1 MSRQMKAQSNWR
13 GELSEYAG
21 VLSTY
26 DGYGDLAQQHAKTD
40 TKAKKEIKEDP
51 KIKNK
56 IVINPTVKEAFGEI
70 GAFVLELSEEAVV
83 QELTKE
89 DIEELQRK
97 KDAQEG
103 REPARQNVEEDDKW
117 IQKATKN
124 MRKDKPCTG
133 DKFGSDSCPPG
144 SKRYNLAKTFKK
156 MAKEEAETPKNVKK
170 IAGELD
176 KAVEMH
182 KSQAK
187 RLRKAGISESDNRV
201 MQLNVKR
208 AKVNSQL
215 ARAEAKKAKQQKSD
229 KYQTKTPASNPMNNQ
244 IATEETINEVSPPG
258 FGHTKSGK
266 GDKKG
271 GTAAAFDRARK
282 EGRFKGLP
290 GSTTEK
296 EKKADMFKL
305 MWAMK
310 DKEKKGEKGGGKPHY
325 KPGTD
330 KKYKKY
336 QKNESASN
344 PFQVHFDK
352 DGKSYTDKGTPAQA
366 KKIAKN
372 IAANKKKGP
381 MAQDPYKSRAGESD

>member
-1 MSRQMKAQSNWR
+1 MSRLMKAQSNWR

-21 VLSTY
+21 VLSGYTN
-26 DGYGDLAQQHAKTD
+26 YGDLDQQKPKTD
-40 TKAKKEIKEDP
+40 TKARQEIKEKP
-51 KIKNK
+51 VKNK
-56 IVINPTVKEAFGEI
+56 VVINPVVKEAFEEI
-70 GAFVLELSEEAVV
+70 GAVVLELVEEAVV

-103 REPARQNVEEDDKW
+103 REPARQDVDEDKNW

-156 MAKEEAETPKNVKK
+156 MAKEEA
-170 IAGELD
+170 
-176 KAVEMH
+176 M
-182 KSQAK
+182 
-187 RLRKAGISESDNRV
+187 SESDQVAR
-201 MQLNVKR
+201 LNVKR
-208 AKVNSQL
+208 AMVNSQL
-215 ARAEAKKAKQQKSD
+215 AKAEARAAKQNKQVKRD
-229 KYQTKTPASNPMNNQ
+229 PANEM
-244 IATEETINEVSPPG
+244 AVEETINEVSPPG
-258 FGHTKSGK
+258 FGHTKSGD

-282 EGRFKGLP
+282 EGRFKG
-290 GSTTEK
+290 SK
-296 EKKADMFKL
+296 SDMFAI
-305 MWAMK
+305 MWSQK
-310 DKEKKGEKGGGKPHY
+310 NKGDKPHY

-352 DGKSYTDKGTPAQA
+352 DGKEYTSKGTPEQR
-366 KKIAKN
+366 KRIAKN
-372 IAANKKKGP
+372 ISSNRKKGP

>member
-21 VLSTY
+21 VLSNY

-56 IVINPTVKEAFGEI
+56 IVINPVVKETFGAI
-70 GAFVLELSEEAVV
+70 GALVLELTEEAVV

-97 KDAQEG
+97 KDTQEG
-103 REPARQNVEEDDKW
+103 REPGRQNVEEDDKW

-133 DKFGSDSCPPG
+133 DKFGSDTCPPG

-156 MAKEEAETPKNVKK
+156 MAKEEAMNEGDQV
-170 IAGELD
+170 A
-176 KAVEMH
+176 
-182 KSQAK
+182 
-187 RLRKAGISESDNRV
+187 
-201 MQLNVKR
+201 QLNVKR
-208 AKVNSQL
+208 AMVNAKL
-215 ARAEAKKAKQQKSD
+215 AKAEAKAAKKAKQTQRD
-229 KYQTKTPASNPMNNQ
+229 PANEM
-244 IATEETINEVSPPG
+244 AVEETINEVSPPG
-258 FGHTKSGK
+258 WGHTESDKKK
-266 GDKKG
+266 GVKKG
-271 GTAAAFDRARK
+271 GSAAAFDRARK

-305 MWAMK
+305 MWSMK
-310 DKEKKGEKGGGKPHY
+310 NKGDKPHY

-330 KKYKKY
+330 KKKKKY
-336 QKNESASN
+336 QKESASN

-352 DGKSYTDKGTPAQA
+352 DGKEYTSKGTPEQA

-372 IAANKKKGP
+372 ISANRKKGP
-381 MAQDPYKSRAGESD
+381 MKYDPYKGTDGRD

>member
-1 MSRQMKAQSNWR
+1 MKAQSNWR

-21 VLSTY
+21 VLSNY

-56 IVINPTVKEAFGEI
+56 IVINPVVKETFGAI
-70 GAFVLELSEEAVV
+70 GALVLELTEEAVV

-133 DKFGSDSCPPG
+133 DKFGSDTCPPG

-156 MAKEEAETPKNVKK
+156 MAKEEAIPKNVKK
-170 IAGELD
+170 IAKELD
-176 KAVEMH
+176 GAVKMH
-182 KSQAK
+182 ADQAK
-187 RLRKAGISESDNRV
+187 RLRKAGISENSQTNNLV
-201 MQLNVKR
+201 QKR
-208 AKVNSQL
+208 AMLDVKI
-215 ARAEAKKAKQQKSD
+215 ARSRKKDQQQVQRD
-229 KYQTKTPASNPMNNQ
+229 PANEM
-244 IATEETINEVSPPG
+244 AVEETINEVSPPG
-258 FGHTKSGK
+258 WGHTESDKKK
-266 GDKKG
+266 GVKKG
-271 GTAAAFDRARK
+271 GSAAAFDRARK

-305 MWAMK
+305 MWSMK
-310 DKEKKGEKGGGKPHY
+310 NKGDKPHY

-330 KKYKKY
+330 KKKKKY
-336 QKNESASN
+336 QKESASN

-352 DGKSYTDKGTPAQA
+352 DGKEYTSKGTPEQR
-366 KKIAKN
+366 KRIAKN

>member
-1 MSRQMKAQSNWR
+1 MKAQSNWR

-156 MAKEEAETPKNVKK
+156 MAKEEA
-170 IAGELD
+170 
-176 KAVEMH
+176 M
-182 KSQAK
+182 
-187 RLRKAGISESDNRV
+187 SESDNRV

-258 FGHTKSGK
+258 FGHTKSGD
-266 GDKKG
+266 GEKKG
-271 GTAAAFDRARK
+271 GTAAAFDKARK
-282 EGRFKGLP
+282 EGRFKG
-290 GSTTEK
+290 SK
-296 EKKADMFKL
+296 SDMFAI
-305 MWAMK
+305 MWSQK
-310 DKEKKGEKGGGKPHY
+310 NKGDKPHY

-336 QKNESASN
+336 QKNESALN
-344 PFQVHFDK
+344 PFQYHPDK
-352 DGKSYTDKGTPAQA
+352 KGTDKGTPEQA

-372 IAANKKKGP
+372 ISSNRKKGP
-381 MAQDPYKSRAGESD
+381 MKYDPYKGTDGRD

>member
-1 MSRQMKAQSNWR
+1 MKAQSNWR

-21 VLSTY
+21 VLSNY
-26 DGYGDLAQQHAKTD
+26 DGYGDLSQQHAKTD

-56 IVINPTVKEAFGEI
+56 IVINPVVKETFGAI
-70 GAFVLELSEEAVV
+70 GALVLELSEEAVV

-133 DKFGSDSCPPG
+133 DKFGSDTCPPG

-156 MAKEEAETPKNVKK
+156 MAKEEAMN
-170 IAGELD
+170 
-176 KAVEMH
+176 
-182 KSQAK
+182 
-187 RLRKAGISESDNRV
+187 ESDQVAR
-201 MQLNVKR
+201 LNVQR
-208 AKVNSQL
+208 ANVNAKL
-215 ARAEAKKAKQQKSD
+215 ARAEARAAKQAK
-229 KYQTKTPASNPMNNQ
+229 KTVRDPANEM
-244 IATEETINEVSPPG
+244 AVEETINEVSPPG
-258 FGHTKSGK
+258 FGHTKGDKEK
-266 GDKKG
+266 GVKKG

-282 EGRFKGLP
+282 EGRFKG
-290 GSTTEK
+290 SK
-296 EKKADMFKL
+296 SDMFAI
-305 MWAMK
+305 MWSQK
-310 DKEKKGEKGGGKPHY
+310 NKGDKPHY

-336 QKNESASN
+336 QKESASN

-352 DGKSYTDKGTPAQA
+352 DGKEYTSKGTPEQR
-366 KKIAKN
+366 KRIAKN
-372 IAANKKKGP
+372 IAANRKKGP

>member
-26 DGYGDLAQQHAKTD
+26 DGYGDLTQQNPKTD
-40 TKAKKEIKEDP
+40 TKARKEIKEKP
-51 KIKNK
+51 VKNK
-56 IVINPTVKEAFGEI
+56 IVINPVVKEAFGEI
-70 GAFVLELSEEAVV
+70 GALVLELTEEAVV

-156 MAKEEAETPKNVKK
+156 MAKEEA
-170 IAGELD
+170 
-176 KAVEMH
+176 M
-182 KSQAK
+182 
-187 RLRKAGISESDNRV
+187 SESDNRV

-215 ARAEAKKAKQQKSD
+215 ARAEAKKVKQQKSE
-229 KYQTKTPASNPMNNQ
+229 KYQKNTPASPSSNPMNNQ
-244 IATEETINEVSPPG
+244 IATEEAINEVSPPG
-258 FGHTKSGK
+258 FGHTKSGD
-266 GDKKG
+266 GEKKG

-282 EGRFKGLP
+282 EGRFKG
-290 GSTTEK
+290 SK
-296 EKKADMFKL
+296 SDMFAI
-305 MWAMK
+305 MWSQK
-310 DKEKKGEKGGGKPHY
+310 NKGDKPHY

-336 QKNESASN
+336 QKNESALN
-344 PFQVHFDK
+344 PFQYHPDK
-352 DGKSYTDKGTPAQA
+352 GGTDKGTPEQA

-372 IAANKKKGP
+372 RQLWFKDKAEARRKK
-381 MAQDPYKSRAGESD
+381 YKAHSCV

>member
-21 VLSTY
+21 VLSGY
-26 DGYGDLAQQHAKTD
+26 DGYGDLSQQHAKTD
-40 TKAKKEIKEDP
+40 TKAKKEIKENP

-70 GAFVLELSEEAVV
+70 GALVLELTEEAVV

-103 REPARQNVEEDDKW
+103 KTPARQNVEEDDKW

-133 DKFGSDSCPPG
+133 DKFGSDTCPPG

-156 MAKEEAETPKNVKK
+156 MAKEEAMN
-170 IAGELD
+170 
-176 KAVEMH
+176 
-182 KSQAK
+182 
-187 RLRKAGISESDNRV
+187 ESDQVAR
-201 MQLNVKR
+201 LNVQR
-208 AKVNSQL
+208 ANVNAKL
-215 ARAEAKKAKQQKSD
+215 ARAEARAAKQQKAT
-229 KYQTKTPASNPMNNQ
+229 QRNPANEM
-244 IATEETINEVSPPG
+244 AVEETINEVSPPG
-258 FGHTKSGK
+258 FGHTKSGD
-266 GDKKG
+266 GVKKG

-282 EGRFKGLP
+282 EGRFKG
-290 GSTTEK
+290 SK
-296 EKKADMFKL
+296 SDMFAI
-305 MWAMK
+305 MWSQK
-310 DKEKKGEKGGGKPHY
+310 NKGDKPHY

-336 QKNESASN
+336 QKESASN

-352 DGKSYTDKGTPAQA
+352 DGKEYTSKGTPEQR
-366 KKIAKN
+366 KRIAKN
-372 IAANKKKGP
+372 IAANRKNAP
-381 MAQDPYKSRAGESD
+381 DPYRSRPGESD

>member
-21 VLSTY
+21 VLSNY

-56 IVINPTVKEAFGEI
+56 IVINPVVKEAFGEI
-70 GAFVLELSEEAVV
+70 GALVLELSEEAVV

-156 MAKEEAETPKNVKK
+156 MAKEEAMNENDQVTRLNVQRANVNAKL
-170 IAGELD
+170 A
-176 KAVEMH
+176 KAEARAA
-182 KSQAK
+182 KQAK
-187 RLRKAGISESDNRV
+187 
-201 MQLNVKR
+201 
-208 AKVNSQL
+208 
-215 ARAEAKKAKQQKSD
+215 
-229 KYQTKTPASNPMNNQ
+229 KTVRDPANEM
-244 IATEETINEVSPPG
+244 AVEETINEVSPPG

-271 GTAAAFDRARK
+271 GTAAAFDKARK
-282 EGRFKGLP
+282 EGRFKG
-290 GSTTEK
+290 SK
-296 EKKADMFKL
+296 SDMFAI
-305 MWAMK
+305 MWSQK
-310 DKEKKGEKGGGKPHY
+310 NKGDKPHY

-336 QKNESASN
+336 QKEDASN
-344 PFQVHFDK
+344 PFRVHFDK
-352 DGKSYTDKGTPAQA
+352 KGKEYTDKGTPEQA

-372 IAANKKKGP
+372 RKANFGPGGAMHKKETN
-381 MAQDPYKSRAGESD
+381 D